1 MKTTYFSPLQ
11 KWTLPES
18 CLPISLDELS
28 IDGKLGNEGLV
39 LWLGHKSNGIATVT
53 HLMKLRGDGIIK
65 EPDYLEVKRW
75 LFAEI
80 TIEAAKHNLVLVG
93 QIHSHG
99 PYYGVDLSPSDRVNG
114 ISTPYY
120 LSVVA
125 PDFGLNKN
133 TVWQDCGVHIYYK
146 NSGFMRLSEREIHD
160 RIELIPS
167 ASIDILIVGEE

>member
-1 MKTTYFSPLQ
+1 MNATYFSPVQ
-11 KWTLPES
+11 RWVLPEK

-28 IDGKLGNEGLV
+28 IDGKQGKEGLV
-39 LWLGHKSNGIATVT
+39 LWLGHKSDGIATVS

-65 EPDYLEVKRW
+65 EPDYLEVKPW
-75 LFAEI
+75 LFGEV
-80 TIEAAKHNLVLVG
+80 TVQAAKHNLVLVG

-114 ISTPYY
+114 ICTPYY

-133 TVWQDCGVHIYYK
+133 TMWQDCGVHVYYK
-146 NSGFMRLSEREIHD
+146 NEGFMRISEREIYDH
-160 RIELIPS
+160 IQVEPG
-167 ASIDILIVGEE
+167 ASIGVLTVGEE